1 MKKRVIRKAWSS
13 ICIATLVISLCGC
26 QNILPEGKQGAALP
40 ADSAEE
46 NTEKLMESEDRI
58 TSLDTDK
65 TAIRLFEDETYKLQ
79 VTVDRED
86 AVYRLQFTSLDEDV
100 CTVMPDGTI
109 EGISKGKSTVIVE
122 DIFSGVKARVLVLVD
137 EMILPEQITPSEN
150 EVKIGVEE
158 TIRINVTVTPE
169 DTTDKNLI
177 WESSDEE
184 IATVTEKGQITG
196 VSKGECK
203 ITVKAQADERIQA
216 EITVEVTEEKQGVE
230 ETNNTNRNTNGNT
243 NGNTNRNN
251 NTGTGNSN
259 SGSNSSGNGNSSGGS
274 TGSNS
279 SGNGSG
285 SNSGNSNSGSGN
297 SSSGNNTTESTTEA
311 VANSYYMDS
320 YAEQVL
326 TIVNERRA
334 EQGLAPLTMNYT
346 LVSAAKV
353 RAAEITQSFS
363 HTRPNGTSCF
373 TAFSEA
379 GVSYWGAGE
388 NIAGGQGSPESVMND
403 WMNSE
408 GHRENIMKPEF
419 TQIGIACYYD
429 PNSPYKY
436 NWVQCFIY

>member
-13 ICIATLVISLCGC
+13 ICIATLVISLGGC

-58 TSLDTDK
+58 TSLETDR
-65 TAIRLFEDETYKLQ
+65 TAISLFEDETYKLQ

-86 AVYRLQFTSLDEDV
+86 AVYRLQYTSLDEDV

-109 EGISKGKSTVIVE
+109 EGRSKGKSTVIVE

-158 TIRINVTVTPE
+158 TIRVNVTVTPE

-177 WESSDEE
+177 WESSNEE
-184 IATVTEKGQITG
+184 IATVTENGQITG

-230 ETNNTNRNTNGNT
+230 ETNNTNRNTNGNA
-243 NGNTNRNN
+243 
-251 NTGTGNSN
+251 
-259 SGSNSSGNGNSSGGS
+259 
-274 TGSNS
+274 
-279 SGNGSG
+279 
-285 SNSGNSNSGSGN
+285 SGNS
-297 SSSGNNTTESTTEA
+297 TTESTTEA

-388 NIAGGQGSPESVMND
+388 NIAGGQGSPESVMNS

-408 GHRENIMKPEF
+408 GHRANIMNSDF

-436 NWVQCFIY
+436 YWVQCFIY

>member
-58 TSLDTDK
+58 TSLETDR
-65 TAIRLFEDETYKLQ
+65 TAISLFEDETYKLQ

-86 AVYRLQFTSLDEDV
+86 AVYRLQYTSLDEDV

-109 EGISKGKSTVIVE
+109 EGRSKGKSTVIVE

-137 EMILPEQITPSEN
+137 EMILPEQITLSEN

-158 TIRINVTVTPE
+158 TIRINVSVTPE

-230 ETNNTNRNTNGNT
+230 ETNNTNRNTNGNA

-259 SGSNSSGNGNSSGGS
+259 SGSNSSGNSNSNGGS

-279 SGNGSG
+279 SG

-346 LVSAAKV
+346 VVSAAKV
-353 RAAEITQSFS
+353 RAAELTQSFS

-373 TAFSEA
+373 TVLDEV
-379 GVSYWGAGE
+379 GVDYWTAGE
-388 NIAGGQGSPESVMND
+388 NIALGYSSPEGVMNA

-408 GHRENIMKPEF
+408 GHRANIMNPNY

-429 PNSPYKY
+429 SNSGY
-436 NWVQCFIY
+436 NWVQCFIR

>member
-58 TSLDTDK
+58 TSLETDR
-65 TAIRLFEDETYKLQ
+65 TAISLFEDETYKLQ

-86 AVYRLQFTSLDEDV
+86 AVYRLQFTSSDEDV

-109 EGISKGKSTVIVE
+109 EGRSKGKSTVIVE

-150 EVKIGVEE
+150 EVKLGVEE
-158 TIRINVTVTPE
+158 TIRINVTVAPE

-230 ETNNTNRNTNGNT
+230 ETNNTNRNTNGNS
-243 NGNTNRNN
+243 NG
-251 NTGTGNSN
+251 GSI
-259 SGSNSSGNGNSSGGS
+259 GSNSSGNG
-274 TGSNS
+274 
-279 SGNGSG
+279 SGNSSG

-320 YAEQVL
+320 YAKQVL
-326 TIVNERRA
+326 TIVNERRK
-334 EQGLAPLTMNYT
+334 EQGLAPLIMNYT
-346 LVSAAKV
+346 LVSAAKI
-353 RAAEITQSFS
+353 RAEEITRSFS
-363 HTRPNGTSCF
+363 HTRPDGTSCF
-373 TAFSEA
+373 TAFEEVGLSPY
-379 GVSYWGAGE
+379 GGE
-388 NIAGGQGSPESVMND
+388 NIAAGQGSPESVMNS

-408 GHRENIMKPEF
+408 GHRANIMRPEF

-429 PNSPYKY
+429 PSAPYGY
-436 NWVQCFIY
+436 YWVQCFIY

>member
-13 ICIATLVISLCGC
+13 ICIATLVIGLCGC

-58 TSLDTDK
+58 TSLETDR
-65 TAIRLFEDETYKLQ
+65 TAISLFEDETYKLQ

-86 AVYRLQFTSLDEDV
+86 AVYRLQYTSLDEDV

-109 EGISKGKSTVIVE
+109 EGRSKGKSTVIVE

-177 WESSDEE
+177 WESSNEE
-184 IATVTEKGQITG
+184 IATVTENGQITG

-230 ETNNTNRNTNGNT
+230 ETNNTNRNTNGNANGNT
-243 NGNTNRNN
+243 NTNTNTNRNN
-251 NTGTGNSN
+251 NSGTGNSN
-259 SGSNSSGNGNSSGGS
+259 SGNNS
-274 TGSNS
+274 
-279 SGNGSG
+279 
-285 SNSGNSNSGSGN
+285 SGNSNSGNGNSNSGN
-297 SSSGNNTTESTTEA
+297 STTESTTEA

-388 NIAGGQGSPESVMND
+388 NIAGGQGSPESVMNS

-408 GHRENIMKPEF
+408 GHRANIMNSDF

-436 NWVQCFIY
+436 YWVQCFIY